1 MMNKILSE
9 AQIAALRPAI
19 HNHVTL
25 LTASGVLPE
34 EALAIAAEA
43 AALCH
48 SELCDEVLEKAF
60 AALGVEPRVVEVKAG
75 ATDDGT
81 T

>member
-9 AQIAALRPAI
+9 AQIATLRPAI

-48 SELCDEVLEKAF
+48 SQLCDEVLESVRGAWRRT
-60 AALGVEPRVVEVKAG
+60 ARRWVKAG